1 MRNVLSHYSE
11 AVLQLKK
18 FNTYTFTF
26 TKLLNYYQRIKFS
39 KYWNNLYPNISSMVN
54 IPIIS
59 NVINYIRNY
68 NNFCYIIKKSD
79 LLFDVSTRVIS
90 LLLERIIIWKIETI
104 VEVIITNPP
113 NCIDIQHRLLIRIKG
128 ILYVW

>member
-1 MRNVLSHYSE
+1 
-11 AVLQLKK
+11 
-18 FNTYTFTF
+18 
-26 TKLLNYYQRIKFS
+26 
-39 KYWNNLYPNISSMVN
+39 MVN

-90 LLLERIIIWKIETI
+90 LLLERIII
-104 VEVIITNPP
+104 
-113 NCIDIQHRLLIRIKG
+113 
-128 ILYVW
+128 